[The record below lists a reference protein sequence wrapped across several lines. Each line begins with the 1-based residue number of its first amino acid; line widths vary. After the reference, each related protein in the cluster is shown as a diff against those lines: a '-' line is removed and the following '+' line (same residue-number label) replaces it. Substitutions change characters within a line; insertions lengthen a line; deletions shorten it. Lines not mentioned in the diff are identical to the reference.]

1 MKRNKRYYKVFT
13 FTKLLNFNIEY
24 INNTNLYQEGQ

>member
-1 MKRNKRYYKVFT
+1 MKRNKRYSEVFT

-24 INNTNLYQEGQ
+24 INNNNLS